1 MNETRQKLLDE
12 LVSRFLAA
20 PAPESDA
27 ALVREFHAFYI
38 EFLRVGLNLSTQI
51 EAEALIRSKAE
62 ETPESF
68 ELAFPHGVV
77 RHWAQGQAESA
88 TKFVESYFQFVKRKH
103 AEKSRKASRSPRR
116 ARRDDFSKLIDEIV
130 RAKPAITRRQLH
142 TELQQFEYGEVVDR
156 VYTGYVLLVS
166 GEEITVSGLQGR
178 LARSRKRLS

>member
-1 MNETRQKLLDE
+1 MDETRQKLLDD

-103 AEKSRKASRSPRR
+103 AERVSEILCVRHNMTERSMYAKQEDDESGIGRGGANAVDPQR
-116 ARRDDFSKLIDEIV
+116 A
-130 RAKPAITRRQLH
+130 H
-142 TELQQFEYGEVVDR
+142 
-156 VYTGYVLLVS
+156 
-166 GEEITVSGLQGR
+166 
-178 LARSRKRLS
+178 